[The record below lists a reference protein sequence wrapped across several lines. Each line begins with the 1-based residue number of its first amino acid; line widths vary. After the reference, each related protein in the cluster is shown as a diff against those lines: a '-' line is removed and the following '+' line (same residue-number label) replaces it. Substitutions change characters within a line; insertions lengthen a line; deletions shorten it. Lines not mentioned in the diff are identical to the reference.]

1 MAATSIILCLLLRG
15 RSRNQISTFFCQW
28 LSEVWNKVPAAI
40 RIGQFICLRV
50 KAPSSA
56 WEAPRL
62 NLPICYRAGPG
73 HLILHPAFESR
84 SRGIS
89 WRVLDDAWKR
99 KESTVRCTG
108 GTPSLIIYGAQ
119 EPSYLCLCRQA
130 VCSILFFF
138 PSVHLINRQDDL
150 QHDLPRSA
158 PVARH
163 W

>member
-62 NLPICYRAGPG
+62 KLPICYRAGPG

-89 WRVLDDAWKR
+89 WRVLG
-99 KESTVRCTG
+99 RCMEKKG
-108 GTPSLIIYGAQ
+108 EYSPVHGRHPEADHIWSPGAQ
-119 EPSYLCLCRQA
+119 LSVPFVVKLCAPYSSSFPLF
-130 VCSILFFF
+130 IL
-138 PSVHLINRQDDL
+138 
-150 QHDLPRSA
+150 
-158 PVARH
+158 
-163 W
+163 